1 MLLEYIKH
9 PKYISYSEYEVDSNS
24 FKDDYFIKKEK
35 EKVLLIQKDYY
46 ENNLAYFYYI
56 NDVAKEI
63 LNQYGKSIFALVS
76 IQKENKKIVIY
87 IGNTI
92 DINNLNMFSSM
103 EMNLEDMDNVKK
115 IVSLKINTLKGLLK
129 TDKVLVFLENS
140 VNAILINEIFTK
152 TEDIYDANELKNIL
166 SKTLCYEKSSK
177 KNFPLVISSAAIFI
191 LFLITNH
198 LIDSINYDNEL
209 EFNNKKS
216 ELLNNIQVEK
226 QLEGELNKKIYALN
240 EKISKTNLN
249 NKFYLGAE

>member
-140 VNAILINEIFTK
+140 VNAILINEIFTR

-177 KNFPLVISSAAIFI
+177 KNFPLIFSSVAIFI

-226 QLEGELNKKIYALN
+226 QLENELNKKIYALN